1 MSTEVVSIEF
11 TIENSFPLT
20 TTTTTSESQKDP
32 TTSEDSS
39 VPFSLLGLFF
49 GLSAIVTIY
58 RYRKIRKQNRF

>member
-11 TIENSFPLT
+11 TIGNSFPLT

-49 GLSAIVTIY
+49 GLSAIVTMA
-58 RYRKIRKQNRF
+58 RRRGTKRKM